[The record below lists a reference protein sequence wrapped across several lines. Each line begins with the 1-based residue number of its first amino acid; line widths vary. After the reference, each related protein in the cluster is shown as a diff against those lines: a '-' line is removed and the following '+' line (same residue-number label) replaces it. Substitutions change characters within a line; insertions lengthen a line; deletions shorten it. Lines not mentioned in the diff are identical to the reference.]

1 MHTIFL
7 VPFLLDPFHS
17 GISDGETLGASICGC
32 FVFFGALSVV
42 LYKPWRRW
50 IDRCRTRA
58 FLQSEENN
66 IEDGDGSP
74 SNGLD
79 ITRSRAEPIR
89 AGRKD
94 RRN

>member
-7 VPFLLDPFHS
+7 VSFLLDPFAHE
-17 GISDGETLGASICGC
+17 ISDGENLGASICGC
-32 FVFFGALSVV
+32 FVFFGALSVM

-66 IEDGDGSP
+66 IEVVDGSP

-79 ITRSRAEPIR
+79 ITQSGEEAMH
-89 AGRKD
+89 AGGKD
-94 RRN
+94 RRI